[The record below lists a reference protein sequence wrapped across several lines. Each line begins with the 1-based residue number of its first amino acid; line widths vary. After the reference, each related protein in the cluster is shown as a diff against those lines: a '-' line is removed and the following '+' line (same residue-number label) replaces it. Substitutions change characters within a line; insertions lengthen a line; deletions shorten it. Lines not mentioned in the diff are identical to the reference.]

1 VRITV
6 TIRQV
11 RDDGT
16 EAEVDGDLAAAL
28 EESAEQFA
36 GLAGWVGD
44 ESRYLDHAEREKAL
58 TEEGRELQRRLLQA
72 TYELD
77 AAQEERAEGVTS
89 AAGVRHGTLERGCG
103 RGLETVFGPVTVTR
117 MAYRNRRGPATRIPW
132 ACGRLPPGGWPPAA
146 TSRPRGIS
154 RARPP

>member
-1 VRITV
+1 M

-16 EAEVDGDLAAAL
+16 EAEVDEDLAAAL

-36 GLAGWVGD
+36 GLAGWAGD

-58 TEEGRELQRRLLQA
+58 TDEGRELQRRLLQA

-77 AAQEERAEGVTS
+77 AARRSGQ
-89 AAGVRHGTLERGCG
+89 RG
-103 RGLETVFGPVTVTR
+103 
-117 MAYRNRRGPATRIPW
+117 
-132 ACGRLPPGGWPPAA
+132 
-146 TSRPRGIS
+146 
-154 RARPP
+154 